1 VVGKQRVG
9 HDDGAASKSAV
20 AVEHVPVVAAR
31 KWEGSSRPPC
41 APLLARMRWPALKRR
56 VGCRGGVVSEMRAN
70 GGGRRAAHHARA
82 ADSTRPPAAWAIHAG
97 GAGRWRAGRRAE
109 VQNKSNGPNSNVS
122 SRPGRLRRPNRNKAR
137 TTAGQ
142 AVAEGCQG
150 AGMAGEW
157 SWGRS
162 ELEPAPGRLGVPLRG
177 VTQLSLNSVI
187 VGFQGEEGIAR

>member
-1 VVGKQRVG
+1 MSRAVDAAAPQQESRWGFRELAEKVLRTRVEPPG
-9 HDDGAASKSAV
+9 
-20 AVEHVPVVAAR
+20 P
-31 KWEGSSRPPC
+31 GSGRSWRV
-41 APLLARMRWPALKRR
+41 RWPALKRR
-56 VGCRGGVVSEMRAN
+56 VGCRGGVVSEMKAN

-82 ADSTRPPAAWAIHAG
+82 ADSTRPPAAWAIHAEGRVDGGRG
-97 GAGRWRAGRRAE
+97 GAQRSKTSRM
-109 VQNKSNGPNSNVS
+109 VPNSNS

-150 AGMAGEW
+150 AGTAGEW